1 MWKEVKKNLE
11 RSILPSDYMRILNVF
26 PPLVAVAAGG
36 RNEEHTVFR
45 RCAAP
50 EKIRIDRTEGS
61 NSGGLKM
68 GVGVL
73 KKTKNDKKTHKM
85 TKKRRK
91 NEQKAEKLK
100 KKSQNDSFYCVFL

>member
-1 MWKEVKKNLE
+1 MERGKKKLE
-11 RSILPSDYMRILNVF
+11 RSILPSDYMRILNDF

-61 NSGGLKM
+61 NSGELKA
-68 GVGVL
+68 GKKRP
-73 KKTKNDKKTHKM
+73 KKTRKDEKTN
-85 TKKRRK
+85 KKR
-91 NEQKAEKLK
+91 K
-100 KKSQNDSFYCVFL
+100 K